1 MVWRMVNGMN
11 DYRAQYEEKLTTP
24 EGAAAQIE
32 NGACIFSDIALSQPK
47 AILDALEARARRGEV
62 SDVTLSSMLDIY
74 PLECYQPDPPAGLHP
89 VSLFCGT
96 GARQGVNGGR
106 CDVLP
111 GYYRD
116 FPRIIRENRTV
127 DVFCAAVS
135 PMDRNGYFSL
145 GMTASVSQTLID
157 KADKLILE
165 VNEHIP
171 YSLSAPVIHISQV
184 TALCEHDMPLVELS
198 TAPLDEVSLKIGGLI
213 ADEVRD
219 GSTLQ
224 LGIGAIPDAVG
235 MALREK
241 RNLGIHTEM
250 FTDSMVELIQCG
262 AVDNSRKPIH
272 RGRSVA
278 TFGFGSKRIYD
289 YIDHN
294 RAIELLP
301 VEYVNDPAVIARHP
315 DFVSVN
321 AALEVDF
328 FGQVCAESIGT
339 YVVSGTGGQV
349 DYVRGAVLSPGGQS
363 FIAFPSTA
371 KGGTVSRIMP
381 ILTPG
386 AIVTTGKND
395 VDNIVTE
402 YGIARLRGRTLRER
416 TENLIAI
423 AHPKFRDEL
432 RYEAKKRNILI

>member
-1 MVWRMVNGMN
+1 MTDIAKENRVL
-11 DYRAQYEEKLTTP
+11 YQEKLTTP
-24 EGAAAQIE
+24 EGVAAQIK
-32 NGACIFSDIALSQPK
+32 NGQHIFMDIALSQPK
-47 AILDALEARARRGEV
+47 AIIDALCQRARQGQMSGV
-62 SDVTLSSMLDIY
+62 SLSTLLDVY
-74 PLECYQPDPPAGLHP
+74 PMDCCQPDAPDGLRAI
-89 VSLFCGT
+89 SLFCGS
-96 GARQGVNGGR
+96 GARKAVNGGQ
-106 CDVLP
+106 CDLLP

-116 FPRIIRENRTV
+116 FPRIIRDNRDV
-127 DVFCAAVS
+127 DVFCVAVS
-135 PMDRNGYFSL
+135 PMDCNGYFSL
-145 GMTASVSQTLID
+145 GTAASVSQTLID
-157 KADKLILE
+157 KADVLLLE

-184 TALCEHDMPLVELS
+184 TALCENNMPLLS
-198 TAPLDEVSLKIGGLI
+198 LEPAELDEVSLKIGELI
-213 ADEVRD
+213 ANEVRD

-235 MALREK
+235 LALRK
-241 RNLGIHTEM
+241 KHNLGIHTEM
-250 FTDSMVELIQCG
+250 FTDSMVELIRCG

-278 TFGFGSKRIYD
+278 TFAFGSQRIYD

-339 YVVSGTGGQV
+339 YQVSGTGGQV

-371 KGGTVSRIMP
+371 KGGTVSRIVP

-386 AIVTTGKND
+386 AIVSTSKND

-416 TENLIAI
+416 IESLIAI

>member
-1 MVWRMVNGMN
+1 MMDITKKNQAL
-11 DYRAQYEEKLTTP
+11 YQEKLTTP
-24 EGAAAQIE
+24 EGVAAQVKD
-32 NGACIFSDIALSQPK
+32 GQRIFMDIALAQPK
-47 AILDALEARARRGEV
+47 AILDALCQRARQGRM
-62 SDVTLSSMLDIY
+62 SDVSLSMLMDIY
-74 PLECYQPDPPAGLHP
+74 PADCYQPDPPAGLHT
-89 VSLFCGT
+89 VSLFCGA
-96 GARQGVNGGR
+96 GARRAVNAGQ
-106 CDVLP
+106 CDLLP

-116 FPRIIRENRTV
+116 FPRIIRENREV
-127 DVFCAAVS
+127 NVFCAAAA
-135 PMDRNGYFSL
+135 PMDSNGYFSL
-145 GMTASVSQTLID
+145 GTAASVSQTLID
-157 KADKLILE
+157 KADVLLLE
-165 VNEHIP
+165 VNEHVP
-171 YSLSAPVIHISQV
+171 YSFSAPVIHISQV
-184 TALCEHDMPLVELS
+184 TALCENNMQLPAMKAAE
-198 TAPLDEVSLKIGGLI
+198 LDEVSLKIGALI
-213 ADEVRD
+213 ANEVRD

-241 RNLGIHTEM
+241 HNLGIHTEM
-250 FTDSMVELIQCG
+250 FTDSMVELLQCG

-278 TFGFGSKRIYD
+278 TFAFGSQRIYD

-294 RAIELLP
+294 RAIEMLP

-315 DFVSVN
+315 NFVSVN
-321 AALEVDF
+321 SALEVDF

-339 YVVSGTGGQV
+339 YQVSGTGGQV

-381 ILTPG
+381 TLTPG

-423 AHPKFRDEL
+423 AHPKFREEL
-432 RYEAKKRNILI
+432 RYAAKKRNILI

>member
-1 MVWRMVNGMN
+1 MDMTTKNQVL
-11 DYRAQYEEKLTTP
+11 YQEKLTTS
-24 EGAAAQIE
+24 EGVA
-32 NGACIFSDIALSQPK
+32 ACIKDGQHIFMDIALSQPK
-47 AILDALEARARRGEV
+47 AIIEAIGQRARQGQM
-62 SDVTLSSMLDIY
+62 SGVTLSSMMDIY
-74 PLECYQPDPPAGLHP
+74 PMACFEPDAPEGLQGI
-89 VSLFCGT
+89 SLFCGS
-96 GARQGVNGGR
+96 GARKAAKEGR
-106 CDVLP
+106 CDILP

-116 FPRIIRENRTV
+116 FPRIIRENREV

-145 GMTASVSQTLID
+145 GTLSSATQTMID
-157 KADKLILE
+157 KADVLLLE
-165 VNEHIP
+165 VNEHVP
-171 YSLSAPVIHISQV
+171 YSFSAPVIHISQV
-184 TALCEHDMPLVELS
+184 TALCENHMPLPTLKPAE
-198 TAPLDEVSLKIGGLI
+198 LDEVSLKIGELI
-213 ADEVRD
+213 ANEVRD

-235 MALREK
+235 LALREK

-278 TFGFGSKRIYD
+278 TFAFGSQRIYD

-294 RAIELLP
+294 RAIEMLP

-339 YVVSGTGGQV
+339 NPVSGTGGQV

-371 KGGTVSRIMP
+371 KGGTVSRITST
-381 ILTPG
+381 LTPG

-402 YGIARLRGRTLRER
+402 YGIARLRGRTLRQR
-416 TENLIAI
+416 TESLIAI

>member
-1 MVWRMVNGMN
+1 MSIPWTVSSRIRL
-11 DYRAQYEEKLTTP
+11 RACGESRCSAVP
-24 EGAAAQIE
+24 A
-32 NGACIFSDIALSQPK
+32 
-47 AILDALEARARRGEV
+47 ARRAANTG
-62 SDVTLSSMLDIY
+62 LCDI
-74 PLECYQPDPPAGLHP
+74 
-89 VSLFCGT
+89 
-96 GARQGVNGGR
+96 
-106 CDVLP
+106 LP
-111 GYYRD
+111 GCYRD

-145 GMTASVSQTLID
+145 GTVASVSQTLIE
-157 KADKLILE
+157 KAKVLLLE
-165 VNEHIP
+165 VNKNIP
-171 YSLSAPVIHISQV
+171 YSLSGPVIHISQV
-184 TALCEHDMPLVELS
+184 TALCENDMPLPVLKPAE
-198 TAPLDEVSLKIGGLI
+198 LDEVSLKIGGLI

-219 GSTLQ
+219 GATLQ

-235 MALREK
+235 LALREK
-241 RNLGIHTEM
+241 HNLGIHTEM
-250 FTDSMVELIQCG
+250 FTDSMVELIRCG

-278 TFGFGSKRIYD
+278 AFAFGSQRIYD

-294 RAIELLP
+294 RAIEMLP
-301 VEYVNDPAVIARHP
+301 VDYVNDPAVIARHP

-339 YVVSGTGGQV
+339 YQVSGTGGQA

-371 KGGTVSRIMP
+371 KGGTVSRIAS

-386 AIVTTGKND
+386 ALVSTSKTMW
-395 VDNIVTE
+395 T
-402 YGIARLRGRTLRER
+402 
-416 TENLIAI
+416 
-423 AHPKFRDEL
+423 
-432 RYEAKKRNILI
+432 ILSPNTVLPG